1 MTVKQLVLAA
11 CGYAGISAAE
21 PARRVG
27 WSPQNLNK
35 RITTGKLSLEEW
47 EAIAAAL
54 GAKLNLGFIFPD
66 GKQI

>member
-1 MTVKQLVLAA
+1 MTVKKLVLAA
-11 CGYAGISAAE
+11 CAYSGISAAE
-21 PARRVG
+21 LARRVG

-35 RITTGKLSLEEW
+35 RISTGKLSLEEW

-54 GAKLNLGFIFPD
+54 GAKLNLSFIFPD

>member
-1 MTVKQLVLAA
+1 MGCAY
-11 CGYAGISAAE
+11 CGISAAE
-21 PARRVG
+21 LARRVG

-35 RITTGKLSLEEW
+35 RISTGKLSLEEW